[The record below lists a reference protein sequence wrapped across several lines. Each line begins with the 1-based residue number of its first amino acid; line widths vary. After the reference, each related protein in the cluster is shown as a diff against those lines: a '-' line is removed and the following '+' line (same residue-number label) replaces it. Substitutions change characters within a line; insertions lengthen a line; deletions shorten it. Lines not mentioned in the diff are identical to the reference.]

1 MGSEPNV
8 GDNGV
13 HASASPFEAMAERNN
28 WLGVPIEGDLFGRA
42 MMACVPKETIAAW
55 TKDPQVDIGEG
66 KKGSI
71 FDALE
76 DMNSSDCLAKAAG
89 LAGATGEMTPLPTN
103 TAFVF
108 IKPHAVTEP
117 TIALVKTTLEEKG
130 FKIVKEGE
138 LDGPTIG

>member
-1 MGSEPNV
+1 M
-8 GDNGV
+8 
-13 HASASPFEAMAERNN
+13 
-28 WLGVPIEGDLFGRA
+28 LGAGI
-42 MMACVPKETIAAW
+42 PKETIEAW
-55 TKDPQVDIGEG
+55 TKDPQVDIGGG
-66 KKGSI
+66 KKGSL

-89 LAGATGEMTPLPTN
+89 LAGATGEMAPLPTN

-117 TIALVKTTLEEKG
+117 TIALVKSALEEKG
-130 FKIVKEGE
+130 FAIMKEGE